1 MSYVIYPLQFD
12 TAVHFAQAGRGGR
25 LDEAGTEYG
34 ADALFS
40 ALCAELAATGEMD
53 ALAHLHE
60 RVAAR
65 ELLFS
70 DLLPWR
76 VDAVGEMEFYVP
88 RPVLRIEGTGE
99 ARANFVETC
108 SRATERKKQKSM
120 KYLRASCMADYVD
133 AMRTG
138 APFSS
143 AAEFGTASLR
153 QRVNTREAEPLPY
166 YVGQFDFH
174 RDAGL
179 YLLAYV
185 HHAEDADFLREL
197 LIWLGLSGIGGKR
210 TSGFGK
216 FHIAEDEIVLDADG
230 IYADDA
236 ALYALLHAADA
247 PWQMTIAPVVP
258 AAEELPRVKD
268 GAYRLRRTGGF
279 ITAPAH
285 EAEKKNSIYLID
297 AGSCLRTRIGG
308 SLAELCRYDGHPVW
322 RYGFG
327 LYLGVTA

>member
-1 MSYVIYPLQFD
+1 MSYVIYPLAFD
-12 TAVHFAQAGRGGR
+12 TAVHFAAAGRGGR
-25 LDEAGTEYG
+25 LDEAGAEYG
-34 ADALFS
+34 ADPLFS
-40 ALCAELAATGEMD
+40 ALCAELAAVGEMD
-53 ALAHLHE
+53 ALTRLHA

-76 VDAVGEMEFYVP
+76 VDAAGEMEFYVP

-99 ARANFVETC
+99 PRANFAETC

-120 KYLRASCMADYVD
+120 KYLRASQMADYVT

-143 AAEFGTASLR
+143 VAEFGTASLR
-153 QRVNTREAEPLPY
+153 QRVNTRAAEPLPY

-179 YLLAYV
+179 YLLASV
-185 HHAEDADFLREL
+185 RHAEDVDFLRDL
-197 LIWLGLSGIGGKR
+197 LTWLGLSGLGGKR

-216 FHIAEDEIVLDADG
+216 FHMAEDEL
-230 IYADDA
+230 
-236 ALYALLHAADA
+236 ALYAMLHAADA

-258 AAEELPRVKD
+258 TVEELPRVKE
-268 GAYRLRRTGGF
+268 GAYRLRRAGGF
-279 ITAPAH
+279 LTAPMHA
-285 EAEKKNSIYLID
+285 AAKKNSVHLID
-297 AGSCLRTRIGG
+297 AGSCLRTRISG
-308 SLAELCRYDGHPVW
+308 SLAVLCEHDGHPVW

>member
-12 TAVHFAQAGRGGR
+12 TAVHFAQTGRGGR

-40 ALCAELAATGEMD
+40 ALCAELATAGEMT
-53 ALAHLHE
+53 ALERLHE

-65 ELLFS
+65 ELLLS

-76 VDAVGEMEFYVP
+76 TDADGGMEFYVP
-88 RPVLRIEGTGE
+88 RPVLRIEGSEE
-99 ARANFVETC
+99 ARADYAETC

-120 KYLRASCMADYVD
+120 KYLRASQMADYVD
-133 AMRTG
+133 AMRAG

-143 AAEFGTASLR
+143 DSDFGMESLR

-166 YVGQFDFH
+166 YVGQFDFNAG
-174 RDAGL
+174 AGL

-185 HHAEDADFLREL
+185 RHAEDADFLREL
-197 LIWLGLSGIGGKR
+197 LTWLGLSGIGGKR

-216 FHIAEDEIVLDADG
+216 FHMAEDELVLDADG

-236 ALYALLHAADA
+236 ALYELLHAESA

-258 AAEELPRVKD
+258 TAEEIPHVKE
-268 GAYRLRRTGGF
+268 GAYRLRRAGGF

-285 EAEKKNSIYLID
+285 AAEKKNSIYLVD
-297 AGSCLRTRIGG
+297 TGSCLHTRIGG
-308 SLAELCRYDGHPVW
+308 SLAELCTHDGHPVW

>member
-1 MSYVIYPLQFD
+1 MSYVIYPLAFD
-12 TAVHFAQAGRGGR
+12 TAVRFAAAGRGGR

-34 ADALFS
+34 ADTLFS
-40 ALCAELAATGEMD
+40 ALCAELAAAGEMD
-53 ALAHLHE
+53 ALTRLHE
-60 RVAAR
+60 RVTAR

-76 VDAVGEMEFYVP
+76 VDAAGKMEFYVP

-99 ARANFVETC
+99 PRANFVETC

-120 KYLRASCMADYVD
+120 KYLRASRMAEYVD

-143 AAEFGTASLR
+143 VAEFGTVSLR

-179 YLLAYV
+179 YLLASV
-185 HHAEDADFLREL
+185 RHAEDIDFLREL
-197 LIWLGLSGIGGKR
+197 LTWLGLSGLGGKR
-210 TSGFGK
+210 ASGFGK
-216 FHIAEDEIVLDADG
+216 CHMAEDELVLDADG

-236 ALYALLHAADA
+236 ALYAMLHAADA

-258 AAEELPRVKD
+258 TVEDLSCVKE
-268 GAYRLRRTGGF
+268 GAYRLRRAGGF
-279 ITAPAH
+279 LTAPMHA
-285 EAEKKNSIYLID
+285 AAKKNSVHLID
-297 AGSCLRTRIGG
+297 AGSCLRTRISG
-308 SLAELCRYDGHPVW
+308 SLAVLCEHDGHPVW